1 MQKHK
6 NYTHKKIIFITTEA
20 GTVHLI
26 KATTAINFIRKKKA
40 ELIYKTTYKECCES
54 TLGKLMKTNI
64 INKRIY
70 RFGILNR
77 IDIVAS
83 GIIIIAKTAYISK
96 QIILLHKQQ
105 LIKKIYYAQV
115 LGYIKSAQ
123 VLHQQ
128 LNKYHTKHT
137 THSSLVTLKI
147 KPLILLKHLQQ
158 TLLKCKQLNKY
169 HTKHTT
175 HSSLVTLKIKPLIL
189 LKHLQQTL
197 LKCKTYSGKYHQIR
211 HMLKTIGKPI
221 VFKHLE
227 PKKLLLTLYKIKF
240 YTYNP
245 CI

>member
-1 MQKHK
+1 M
-6 NYTHKKIIFITTEA
+6 
-20 GTVHLI
+20 
-26 KATTAINFIRKKKA
+26 
-40 ELIYKTTYKECCES
+40 
-54 TLGKLMKTNI
+54 
-64 INKRIY
+64 
-70 RFGILNR
+70 
-77 IDIVAS
+77 AS

-158 TLLKCKQLNKY
+158 TLLKCK
-169 HTKHTT
+169 
-175 HSSLVTLKIKPLIL
+175 
-189 LKHLQQTL
+189 
-197 LKCKTYSGKYHQIR
+197 TYSGKYHQIR